1 MVLVGR
7 DPRGLEEVAEVVRE
21 EGREVLVVVEDL
33 GLEGAVGRVVARVG
47 HLELGVIVNNVGVMG
62 EHFMPFLD
70 MGEEEVERM
79 VRVNTTTAA
88 QVPRRAC
95 PLDTFHSNIKA
106 RLPHCFLSTL
116 FQLFFCTL

>member
-7 DPRGLEEVAEVVRE
+7 DPMGLEEVAEVVRQ
-21 EGREVLVVVEDL
+21 EGMEVLVVVEDL
-33 GLEGAVGRVVARVG
+33 GVEGAVGRVVEKVS

-79 VRVNTTTAA
+79 IRVNTITAA
-88 QVPRRAC
+88 QVPQDA
-95 PLDTFHSNIKA
+95 HI
-106 RLPHCFLSTL
+106 
-116 FQLFFCTL
+116 